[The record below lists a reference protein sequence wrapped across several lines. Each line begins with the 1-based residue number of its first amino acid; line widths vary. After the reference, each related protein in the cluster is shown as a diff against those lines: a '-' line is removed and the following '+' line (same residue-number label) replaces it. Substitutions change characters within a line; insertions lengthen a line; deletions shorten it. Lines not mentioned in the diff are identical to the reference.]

1 MRTVGGVGQN
11 SLRYEGGDVKLSQT
25 HADAWAGL
33 RYRLTRAVDVEAGY
47 RFSYF
52 VQHEVSR
59 EDGNSIHLWNDG
71 LSALLTHRF

>member
-1 MRTVGGVGQN
+1 MRAVSGVGQN

-33 RYRLTRAVDVEAGY
+33 RYRLKRAVDVEAGY

-59 EDGNSIHLWNDG
+59 EDGNSIHLWDNG